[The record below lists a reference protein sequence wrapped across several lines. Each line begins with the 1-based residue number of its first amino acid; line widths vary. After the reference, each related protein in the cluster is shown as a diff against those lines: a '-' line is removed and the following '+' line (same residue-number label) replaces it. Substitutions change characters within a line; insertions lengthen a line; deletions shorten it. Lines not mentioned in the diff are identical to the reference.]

1 MNGSCGL
8 ADSENRTFNG
18 DTRAEADS
26 EMLKA
31 WKTKFEAEARNA

>member
-1 MNGSCGL
+1 L

-18 DTRAEADS
+18 DARAEADS

>member
-1 MNGSCGL
+1 L
-8 ADSENRTFNG
+8 ISENRTSYG
-18 DTRAEADS
+18 DARAGADS